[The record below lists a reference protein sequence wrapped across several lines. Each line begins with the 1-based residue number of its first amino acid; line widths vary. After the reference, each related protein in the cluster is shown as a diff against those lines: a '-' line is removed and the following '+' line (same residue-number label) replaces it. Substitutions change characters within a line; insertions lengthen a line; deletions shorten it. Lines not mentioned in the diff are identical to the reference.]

1 MKCPSW
7 LSCLR
12 SFDLVNGMSPDYMHC
27 VLLGVT
33 KVLLKLW
40 TDRTRSCNTIH
51 DMRADI
57 PVIDE
62 RMKQIT
68 VPTEIRRKPR
78 GVADVKHW
86 KGTHTCICTCMIS
99 MDIL

>member
-1 MKCPSW
+1 MKGPSW

-27 VLLGVT
+27 ALLGVT

-40 TDRTRSCNTIH
+40 TDRTRSRDTIH
-51 DMRADI
+51 DVHADI

-62 RMKQIT
+62 RMKRIT

-78 GVADVKHW
+78 GVGDVKHW
-86 KGTHTCICTCMIS
+86 KGTNAYTCMVS
-99 MDIL
+99 MDIPVT